1 MLSSSKVLRR
11 SHRAFAASAAT
22 MARPASAGALRAIR
36 TAAFASP
43 QSAVAH
49 RRAVGGVGA
58 VRMMATDANA
68 PYKNIIVERKEEEK
82 VLIITLNR
90 PKALN
95 ALNSGLMSEL
105 IDALEKADA
114 NPQVSCIVLT
124 GGDKAF
130 AAGAD
135 IKEMASKSFIDC
147 YKENFAATWQAVSRT
162 RKPIVAAVNGFC
174 LGGGCE
180 VAMMADIM
188 YAGDNAKFAQPEITL
203 GTIPGAGGTQRL
215 VRQIGKS
222 RAMELCLTGEM
233 MGADEALRLGLVS
246 KVFPAAETIPEA
258 IKTAGKIASM
268 SQMSVEM
275 CKEAIN
281 QSYETGLQQGLV
293 HESRAFWSTFA
304 TKDQKEGMG
313 AFVEKRKPDFKDC

>member
-1 MLSSSKVLRR
+1 
-11 SHRAFAASAAT
+11 
-22 MARPASAGALRAIR
+22 
-36 TAAFASP
+36 
-43 QSAVAH
+43 
-49 RRAVGGVGA
+49 
-58 VRMMATDANA
+58 
-68 PYKNIIVERKEEEK
+68 
-82 VLIITLNR
+82 
-90 PKALN
+90 
-95 ALNSGLMSEL
+95 
-105 IDALEKADA
+105 
-114 NPQVSCIVLT
+114 
-124 GGDKAF
+124 
-130 AAGAD
+130 
-135 IKEMASKSFIDC
+135 MASKSFIGTQPPYATPPRNPTLTIVLGGHKPSCLPPPLTRAVCLTADC
-147 YKENFAATWQAVSRT
+147 YKENFAWTWQAVSKT
-162 RKPIVAAVNGFC
+162 RKPIVAAINGFC

-233 MGADEALRLGLVS
+233 MGADEALKLGLVS

-258 IKTAGKIASM
+258 IKTATKIASM

-281 QSYETGLQQGLV
+281 QSYETGLQQGLL